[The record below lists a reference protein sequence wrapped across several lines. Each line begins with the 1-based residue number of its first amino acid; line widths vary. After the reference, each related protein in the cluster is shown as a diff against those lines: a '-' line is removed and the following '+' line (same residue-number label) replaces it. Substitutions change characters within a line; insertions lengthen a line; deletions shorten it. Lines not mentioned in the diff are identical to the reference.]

1 MFSRFS
7 KGLKNVDAVTLP
19 EMKNII
25 SESYTP
31 VPEMYDVVE
40 VGDFKNWFPADDF
53 KELVLTNCA
62 AFEFKLVDAAVRLRA
77 KAWPTDADWE
87 PEQGHVILSDG
98 DNVRVT
104 IWQIIDQS
112 IACIPSLLRHGQFLL
127 ESWRLPWFL

>member
-87 PEQGHVILSDG
+87 PEQGHVILSAKPDG
-98 DNVRVT
+98 CPIQLVPTPFDNVRVT
-104 IWQIIDQS
+104 IYH
-112 IACIPSLLRHGQFLL
+112 PRV
-127 ESWRLPWFL
+127 